1 MAQFQIQLIISCA
14 NQTDEKI
21 IYHFTFKKLKY
32 FFHYLLTTL
41 EEGVISRLRR
51 FKYSTFFWERCSR
64 YKLEKLIYKR
74 KSNS

>member
-32 FFHYLLTTL
+32 FFTIYSQHWKKVSFP
-41 EEGVISRLRR
+41 GWDDSSIVHSFGKDAPVIS
-51 FKYSTFFWERCSR
+51 
-64 YKLEKLIYKR
+64 
-74 KSNS
+74 